1 MLLRGTSGGCSC
13 DGVYMNSD
21 FVAFFLGFK
30 YLWYLLFREQT
41 QASENPREHTQR
53 CDILCE
59 RQTNTASYITIKIVV
74 ISYKISR
81 IFFFLSFFFISVY
94 PELN

>member
-1 MLLRGTSGGCSC
+1 MEKNQIVRCYEANVEHRVHTKQFSGETSCNGFHMESG
-13 DGVYMNSD
+13 

-53 CDILCE
+53 HRYSI
-59 RQTNTASYITIKIVV
+59 
-74 ISYKISR
+74 
-81 IFFFLSFFFISVY
+81 
-94 PELN
+94 